1 MIRTRRPGRVILC
14 AMPNDAARRWGRIAF
29 LVALVPFLLLV
40 WRFDFLCDDAFIT
53 FRYAR
58 NLAEGEGLCFN
69 PGVEPPVEGYSE
81 FLWALLMAG
90 GMKLGLSPLLLSRVL
105 SVAAGVVLVW
115 ITTRLLADR
124 AARTPYATCGAALAL
139 GCAPPL
145 AVWATGGM
153 ATMPFAAALVGLFA
167 MLWLGERPATFWK
180 LGLLAGAVV
189 LLRADGAWWV
199 LWILGPAIVAG
210 LFARESERWR
220 PALGGAAI
228 SVVVLAAFLLWRWST
243 YDDWL
248 PNTARAK
255 VGLSAAAIGRGGDY
269 LVHVLLTFPGLLL
282 AVAGVL
288 LARRWRERRVG
299 PALVVALITLLHAVM
314 AGGDF
319 MAFGRFLVPAL
330 PFVVLLFGA
339 GLATLEKRV
348 GAVGVIVGVICC
360 VATMLPP
367 AFGGALTPLA
377 WRTSFSVRRNQS
389 APQQR
394 SELDQWRRM
403 VAQMEA
409 WGDIGKALALVSKP
423 GDSISFSA
431 VGAIGYYSHLF
442 VFDRCG
448 LVTREVA
455 MRPTPELLGSPGHDK
470 MVPIHF
476 FADRKPT
483 YLDVFWYPGTV
494 EELRRDPR
502 IRGLN
507 RPLEV
512 LPLDPAESPC
522 PEQLLVIQRGD
533 RPRK

>member
-1 MIRTRRPGRVILC
+1 
-14 AMPNDAARRWGRIAF
+14 MPNDAARRWRRIAF

-53 FRYAR
+53 FRYSR

-90 GMKLGLSPLLLSRVL
+90 GLKLGLSPLILSRVL
-105 SVAAGVVLVW
+105 SVTAGVVLVW

-124 AARTPYATCGAALAL
+124 AARTPLATCGAALAL

-153 ATMPFAAALVGLFA
+153 ATMPFAAALVVLFA
-167 MLWLGERPATFWK
+167 TLWLGERPAAFWK

-199 LWILGPAIVAG
+199 LWILGPAIVVG
-210 LFARESERWR
+210 LLAREPERWR

-228 SVVVLAAFLLWRWST
+228 SVIVLGAFLLWRWST

-255 VGLSAAAIGRGGDY
+255 VGLSAAALGRGGDY
-269 LVHVLLTFPGLLL
+269 LVHVLLTFPGLVL
-282 AVAGVL
+282 AVGGVL

-299 PALVVALITLLHAVM
+299 PALVVVLITLLHTVI

-319 MAFGRFLVPAL
+319 MAFSRFLVPAL
-330 PFVVLLFGA
+330 PFAVLLFGA
-339 GLATLEKRV
+339 GLATLEKRPGSV
-348 GAVGVIVGVICC
+348 GAVVGALLC

-367 AFGGALTPLA
+367 AFGGALTPA
-377 WRTSFSVRRNQS
+377 TWRASFSVRRNQN
-389 APQQR
+389 APR
-394 SELDQWRRM
+394 ERNELDQWRRM
-403 VAQMEA
+403 IAQMEA
-409 WGDIGKALALVSKP
+409 WRDLGKALAQVSRP

-431 VGAIGYYSHLF
+431 VGAIGYYSRLF

-455 MRPTPELLGSPGHDK
+455 MLPVPEVLGSPGHDK
-470 MVPIHF
+470 MVPLDF
-476 FADRKPT
+476 FADREPT
-483 YLDVFWYPGTV
+483 YVDAFWYPGTV
-494 EELRRDPR
+494 AQLRRDPR
-502 IRGLN
+502 LGGLN

-512 LPLDPAESPC
+512 LPLDPAKSPR
-522 PEQLLVIQRGD
+522 PRQLLVVQRGAPS
-533 RPRK
+533 RE